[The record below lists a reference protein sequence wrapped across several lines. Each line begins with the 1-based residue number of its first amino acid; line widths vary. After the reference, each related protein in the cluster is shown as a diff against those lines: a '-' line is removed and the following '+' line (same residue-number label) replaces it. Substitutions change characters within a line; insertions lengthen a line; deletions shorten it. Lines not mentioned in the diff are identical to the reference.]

1 MKYKRSKIEDYF
13 SDRIKK
19 LFIFI
24 ITYIILFGICS
35 ISIIPKKY
43 SLKEGDIAP
52 IDIKAPRDFE
62 DEEATFQKINKAI
75 SEIMPKYN
83 KDMNIQKESVQDVEE
98 LINLIKSEKK
108 LTKEE
113 NEKIVYIKSSTKI
126 KISEEDIKQ
135 LIKLNDQDLDNLSEF
150 ISFTLTKVLSQDIR
164 EDNLDDLKKAQQ
176 DLDFYIKSSTLS
188 KGMKDLAYTI
198 SFALIKPNMFYDE
211 QKTEELKQ
219 QVRKQI
225 EPIIIKKNQNI
236 ILKGEVVN
244 AHHLYLM
251 SKAGILEQNK
261 KYDLIIYSGVSILVF
276 LTIVILLLLINQI
289 NRELL
294 KSINNDII
302 LSILL
307 ILTAILIFS
316 LKLISP
322 YLIPASFLAVL
333 STLIFGTSIGL
344 RISLVNTLLV
354 ICITNFNIEIAIMY
368 IVSSIMGAYFTTKIN
383 ERNNILFGGLI
394 TGFINFLVVYAIKLL
409 NNTIN
414 LQTLTYSLIVLLS
427 GLISAILSIGVLPF
441 FEQVFDILTPVKLLE
456 LSNPN
461 QVLLKKLLFE
471 APGTY
476 HHSILVG
483 NLAEA
488 ASNEIGANALL
499 ARVGSYYHDIGKIKR
514 PYFFKENQITN
525 DNPHDKVTP
534 KLSVSIITSHI
545 KDGIELAEKHKL
557 PREIKDI
564 IQQHH
569 GTTLVKYFYVQAI
582 NGGQEEVIEEN
593 FRYDGPKPNTKES
606 AIIMLADSVEAA
618 VRSLNNPTVE
628 DITNAVDKIIYDKL
642 FDKQLSDAPLTFND
656 IEKVK
661 DAFIKVLMGIFH
673 TRIEYPEIEKE
684 DNK

>member
-1 MKYKRSKIEDYF
+1 
-13 SDRIKK
+13 
-19 LFIFI
+19 
-24 ITYIILFGICS
+24 
-35 ISIIPKKY
+35 
-43 SLKEGDIAP
+43 
-52 IDIKAPRDFE
+52 
-62 DEEATFQKINKAI
+62 
-75 SEIMPKYN
+75 
-83 KDMNIQKESVQDVEE
+83 
-98 LINLIKSEKK
+98 
-108 LTKEE
+108 
-113 NEKIVYIKSSTKI
+113 
-126 KISEEDIKQ
+126 
-135 LIKLNDQDLDNLSEF
+135 
-150 ISFTLTKVLSQDIR
+150 
-164 EDNLDDLKKAQQ
+164 
-176 DLDFYIKSSTLS
+176 
-188 KGMKDLAYTI
+188 MKDLAYTI

-606 AIIMLADSVEAA
+606 AIIMLADSVEAT

-628 DITNAVDKIIYDKL
+628 DITNTVDKIIYDKL